1 MIEKTYKREL
11 AIILLV
17 WFIYL
22 VETKDIN
29 IVEVT
34 IWPVFSFVTAAFGFD
49 AYGKLQQGSTKPSH
63 GRGTERSSKRPSRED
78 QLTDD
83 WDNK

>member
-1 MIEKTYKREL
+1 MKTFKREL
-11 AIILLV
+11 AIALIVWLV
-17 WFIYL
+17 Y
-22 VETKDIN
+22 
-29 IVEVT
+29 IVEVKDVH
-34 IWPVFSFVTAAFGFD
+34 IIEILVWPIFSYVTAAFGLD

-83 WDNK
+83 WGNK

>member
-1 MIEKTYKREL
+1 MKTFKREL
-11 AIILLV
+11 AIALIMWLV
-17 WFIYL
+17 Y
-22 VETKDIN
+22 
-29 IVEVT
+29 IVEVKDVQ
-34 IWPVFSFVTAAFGFD
+34 IIEILVWPIFSYVTAAFGLD

-63 GRGTERSSKRPSRED
+63 GRGNQRSSKHPSRED

>member
-1 MIEKTYKREL
+1 MKSFKREL
-11 AIILLV
+11 AIALIVWLV
-17 WFIYL
+17 Y
-22 VETKDIN
+22 
-29 IVEVT
+29 IVEVKDAH
-34 IWPVFSFVTAAFGFD
+34 IIEILVWPIFSYVTAAFGLD

-63 GRGTERSSKRPSRED
+63 GRWTQRSSKRPSRED